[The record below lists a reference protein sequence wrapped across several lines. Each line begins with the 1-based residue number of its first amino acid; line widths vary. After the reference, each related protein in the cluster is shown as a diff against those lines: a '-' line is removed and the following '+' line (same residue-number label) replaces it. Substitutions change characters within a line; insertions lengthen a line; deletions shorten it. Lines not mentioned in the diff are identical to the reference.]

1 MPWRSSSS
9 RHPEPAQRYDEVP
22 LDSPH
27 PEGWSGS
34 PLDSP
39 HPWGMVR
46 APGFTPPLGD
56 GQGPWIHPTP
66 GGWSGPP
73 WTHPNPGGRSG
84 YSWTLPTP
92 RGWSGPLE
100 SPYPQGAVRVPLD
113 SPHPQGMVRSP
124 WIPLTPGD
132 GQGPPAFLSGT
143 DHHGCFLLLSCRFSK
158 KGRAGVVRVS
168 PRQAG
173 LGALWLEVEVSWLRR
188 AACDHVHMHGVTSPG
203 EA

>member
-1 MPWRSSSS
+1 MVRVPAGFTSPLGDGEGPWIYPTPGGWSG
-9 RHPEPAQRYDEVP
+9 P

-27 PEGWSGS
+27 PRGMVRAPLDS
-34 PLDSP
+34 PQPRRTVRVLLDSP
-39 HPWGMVR
+39 HPQGMVR
-46 APGFTPPLGD
+46 APGFTLIPRGS
-56 GQGPWIHPTP
+56 QGPLDSPHP
-66 GGWSGPP
+66 W
-73 WTHPNPGGRSG
+73 WM
-84 YSWTLPTP
+84 
-92 RGWSGPLE
+92 
-100 SPYPQGAVRVPLD
+100 VRVPLDSPHPQGTVRVLQD